1 LRGDSTRAREQLGW
15 KPRTDFATMI
25 RDMVDA
31 DIKRLNV

>member
-15 KPRTDFATMI
+15 KPRTNFETMI

-31 DIKRLNV
+31 DIKRLSV